1 MSFKPSVLAHMLNG
15 ILLFAAVVLILVYPP
30 KLDTF
35 KLIVLMILLSI
46 AAGIHGLSHLGLEAV
61 YGYNPLLLLQMQRRL
76 A

>member
-1 MSFKPSVLAHMLNG
+1 MLNG

-46 AAGIHGLSHLGLEAV
+46 AAGIHGLSHLGLEWA
-61 YGYNPLLLLQMQRRL
+61 YGYNPLSKIRL